1 MQSPHSRSEVVV
13 TDVGGGGARS
23 LAAVLM
29 RMVTEWVRIELPG
42 RFVFDAPLVSLGIW
56 SAVGG

>member
-1 MQSPHSRSEVVV
+1 
-13 TDVGGGGARS
+13 
-23 LAAVLM
+23 M